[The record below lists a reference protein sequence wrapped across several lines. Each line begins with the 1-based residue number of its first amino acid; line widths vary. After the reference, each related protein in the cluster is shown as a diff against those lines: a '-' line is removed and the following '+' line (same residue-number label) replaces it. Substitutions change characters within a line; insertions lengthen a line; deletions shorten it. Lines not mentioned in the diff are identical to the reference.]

1 LAAKIRVHE
10 LAKELGL
17 TNKEMLDLAAVLG
30 IGVKSHSSGIEEA
43 QADRARRRAERDGL
57 IREVQPEEPVAVK
70 GKGKKT
76 AAEPEAVA
84 DAPTPAPEAPTPVA
98 AAPAAVV
105 EAPAPVVAAPTPP
118 PVVSAPAK
126 VAPAPT
132 PAAPVAPTIA
142 AQVPAAAPSPVAS
155 GPAPVAAAP
164 APVTPPAA
172 PAPAVAAAPA
182 PVTPPA
188 PPAAPAP
195 VSEAVAPGPRPPVAP
210 AAPDAPAMAPAAAAD
225 APAPSRMISSSSR
238 PGSATASSAPVVRPV
253 PQRPTTPPPGFV
265 TPQNPTGVVAADA
278 GTQAPAVPGAP
289 GAPAGPRPTGPT
301 PTGPAGQPRS
311 ATGRPIPP
319 PPGPPRSMSGRPI
332 PPPPGPRGPNA
343 PRPAAPGARG
353 PGGPGAR
360 GPGGPGGA
368 RPGGPGGAPGAP
380 AAPGARP
387 AYSPGRPGG
396 GTFPRVQV
404 PGAGVPRSGPGGGPG
419 GGRGGPGGGGP
430 GRGNARP
437 PQRQSRSKRRKAF
450 EELEPTRMT
459 AYAKSDAS
467 VPTGEIIVE
476 RGMSAQEVGPRFNR
490 TSSDVVKFLMMQGEM
505 VTATQSLTDEM
516 IELFALEVNGQLLL
530 VDPGQQQET
539 ELQQLF
545 DDGEDNPELEEPRP
559 PIITVMGHVDHG
571 KTLLLDR
578 IRETNV
584 IAGEAGGITQHI
596 GAYQVIKDGRKITFI
611 DTPGHEA
618 FTAMRARGAGATD
631 IVILVVAATDGVM
644 PQTIEALNHAK
655 AADVPIIVAIN
666 KIDVEGADP
675 NRVMQQLTEYELV
688 PEAWGGD
695 TIMVEL
701 SALQKLGID
710 DVLEQ
715 VLLVADVEELTANP
729 NGPARGIVLEANLD
743 TGRGPVATV
752 LIERGTLKVGDPIV
766 AGAAWGSVRA
776 ILNDKGEQIKE
787 AGPSS
792 PVQILG
798 LSLVP
803 GAGEEMRVAP
813 TLKTAKTVAEAREQR
828 FRFAGLRGTSSAIG
842 GGVKLED
849 IFDQIQKGEAATL
862 NLILKADVQGS
873 LEALTES
880 LKKLERP
887 EVKLAFVHRAVGSV
901 TENDIQLASTTGST
915 IIAFNVRPDRKSRD
929 LAEEMDVSVR
939 TYQIIYKVIEDMQ
952 AAMVGLLKP
961 EFIEVVTGDAEV
973 REVFSVPKI
982 GAIAGCMVRNGSIT
996 RGSKVRFLREGVI
1009 IWTGAIASLR
1019 RFKDD
1024 VREVATGFECGIG
1037 LTDFKDLKP
1046 GDVIETYEEKEIP
1059 RV

>member
-1 LAAKIRVHE
+1 MAAKIRVHE
-10 LAKELGL
+10 LARELGL

-57 IREVQPEEPVAVK
+57 IREVQPEEPVAS
-70 GKGKKT
+70 KGKKKSSAT
-76 AAEPEAVA
+76 DTEPV
-84 DAPTPAPEAPTPVA
+84 DAPPVPAPVA
-98 AAPAAVV
+98 Q
-105 EAPAPVVAAPTPP
+105 APAPVVAAPVVTP
-118 PVVSAPAK
+118 
-126 VAPAPT
+126 VAQT
-132 PAAPVAPTIA
+132 PAPVAPPVAPREVAPIAAASAPTIA
-142 AQVPAAAPSPVAS
+142 TPPPTEQRPAAAV
-155 GPAPVAAAP
+155 
-164 APVTPPAA
+164 PAA
-172 PAPAVAAAPA
+172 PAAPMRPLSAPA
-182 PVTPPA
+182 SDA
-188 PPAAPAP
+188 I
-195 VSEAVAPGPRPPVAP
+195 APGPRPPAVP
-210 AAPDAPAMAPAAAAD
+210 AT
-225 APAPSRMISSSSR
+225 PAPSTLANDAPTANPRIISSSSR
-238 PGSATASSAPVVRPV
+238 PGSATAGSAPARPA
-253 PQRPTTPPPGFV
+253 PQRPAAAPPGFV
-265 TPQNPTGVVAADA
+265 TPPAAGSSVAADA
-278 GTQAPAVPGAP
+278 SAVPTRSAPGAP
-289 GAPAGPRPTGPT
+289 GSGPVGAPGSGPAGAP
-301 PTGPAGQPRS
+301 GQPRS
-311 ATGRPIPP
+311 ASGRPIPP
-319 PPGPPRSMSGRPI
+319 PPGPPRSLSGRPI
-332 PPPPGPRGPNA
+332 PPPPGPRGPNSPSA
-343 PRPAAPGARG
+343 RPMGGPGGPGSRG

-360 GPGGPGGA
+360 PGGAPGGPGA
-368 RPGGPGGAPGAP
+368 RPGGAPGV

-387 AYSPGRPGG
+387 NYTPGRPGG

-404 PGAGVPRSGPGGGPG
+404 PGAGVPRSGPSGP
-419 GGRGGPGGGGP
+419 GGRGGPGGGPGGGGP
-430 GRGNARP
+430 GGRGNARP
-437 PQRQSRSKRRKAF
+437 QQRQSRSKRRKAF
-450 EELEPTRMT
+450 EELEPTRVT
-459 AYAKSDAS
+459 SYTKSDAA
-467 VPTGEIIVE
+467 VPSGEIIVE

-490 TSSDVVKFLMMQGEM
+490 TASDVVRFLMLQGEM

-516 IELFALEVNGQLLL
+516 IELFSLEVGGQLLL

-545 DDGEDNPELEEPRP
+545 DDGEDDPTLEEPRP

-596 GAYQVIKDGRKITFI
+596 GAYQVVKDGRKITFI

-618 FTAMRARGAGATD
+618 FTAMRARGASATD

-644 PQTIEALNHAK
+644 PQTVEALNHAK

-666 KIDVEGADP
+666 KIDVDGADP

-688 PEAWGGD
+688 PEQWGGD
-695 TIMVEL
+695 TIMVEM

-752 LIERGTLKVGDPIV
+752 LIEKGTLRVGDPIV

-776 ILNDKGEQIKE
+776 IINDLGEQIKE
-787 AGPSS
+787 AGPST
-792 PVQILG
+792 PVQVLG
-798 LSLVP
+798 LSAVP

-813 TLKTAKTVAEAREQR
+813 ALKTAKTVAEAREQR

-961 EFIEVVTGDAEV
+961 EFVEVVTGDAEV
-973 REVFSVPKI
+973 REVFSVPKV
-982 GAIAGCMVRNGSIT
+982 GAIAGCYVLNGTIT
-996 RGSKVRFLREGVI
+996 RGSKVRFLREGVV
-1009 IWTGAIASLR
+1009 IWTGAVASLR

-1046 GDVIETYEEKEIP
+1046 GDVIETYEEKEVP
-1059 RV
+1059 RL

>member
-17 TNKEMLDLAAVLG
+17 TNKEMLDLALVLG

-57 IREVQPEEPVAVK
+57 IREVQPEEPVVVK
-70 GKGKKT
+70 GKGKKAAT
-76 AAEPEAVA
+76 ADVQEVEVVVA
-84 DAPTPAPEAPTPVA
+84 
-98 AAPAAVV
+98 
-105 EAPAPVVAAPTPP
+105 EAPAPTTAPVAEN
-118 PVVSAPAK
+118 PV
-126 VAPAPT
+126 
-132 PAAPVAPTIA
+132 PAAPVAESTATAPTPTPTPTLAPIA
-142 AQVPAAAPSPVAS
+142 AEAPV
-155 GPAPVAAAP
+155 PAPVAAAAAAP
-164 APVTPPAA
+164 TTHPAPAPVAPAAEASAPVAPPVAPAASAPVTPPTS
-172 PAPAVAAAPA
+172 A
-182 PVTPPA
+182 PVPP
-188 PPAAPAP
+188 
-195 VSEAVAPGPRPPVAP
+195 AVAPGPRPPEAAPSTPSTLAPAASAAPATPAAP
-210 AAPDAPAMAPAAAAD
+210 AAPAASAAD
-225 APAPSRMISSSSR
+225 APATSRMISSSSR
-238 PGSATASSAPVVRPV
+238 PGSATASSAPVARPV

-265 TPQNPTGVVAADA
+265 TPQNPGGVVAADA
-278 GTQAPAVPGAP
+278 GTPAPAAP
-289 GAPAGPRPTGPT
+289 GARPTGPA

-319 PPGPPRSMSGRPI
+319 PPGPPRSLSGRPI

-343 PRPAAPGARG
+343 PRPTGPGGPGARG

-360 GPGGPGGA
+360 GPGGPGA
-368 RPGGPGGAPGAP
+368 RPGGAPGAP
-380 AAPGARP
+380 GAAAPGARP

-419 GGRGGPGGGGP
+419 GGRGGPGGGGGP

-545 DDGEDNPELEEPRP
+545 DDGDENPELEEPRP

-596 GAYQVIKDGRKITFI
+596 GAYQVVKDGRKITFI

-729 NGPARGIVLEANLD
+729 HGPARGIVLEANLD

-752 LIERGTLKVGDPIV
+752 LIEKGTLRVGDPIV

-776 ILNDKGEQIKE
+776 IINDQGEQIKE

-842 GGVKLED
+842 GGIKLED

-929 LAEEMDVSVR
+929 LADEMDVSVR

-996 RGSKVRFLREGVI
+996 RGSKVRFLREGVV